1 MSAEM
6 TREEYLMQALGMLDD
21 SIFTE
26 AYLTDDKKAM
36 KRLVIEEK
44 IDAAEKIFS
53 DRNLRRAGVAAVCIA
68 LCVVIVAAVPFAV
81 DLIKRAFDESND
93 VQMSPPTADTST
105 PPLETLTPPVEED
118 NVVIDGIGELNYYCA
133 RSIFADSLGEIL
145 ANNGTVSSGTRDFDD
160 IFTVTE
166 VGFMRI
172 HVSEGSFLAE
182 KVGSG
187 MVDVVVSKNNI
198 ADMITFKCGEKF
210 YSCASADGGES
221 FYSSNEINGFE
232 VSFGDNSSGY
242 KFELM
247 RENGKIVGVSYTAPK
262 DSGGGHILINAIGD
276 ASISFEGS
284 ISFTVSS
291 VEDYLNGISDSA
303 TIKVPDNADDEEDK
317 LCNHVYGEWSD
328 VENTRCDE
336 KGAARR
342 SCLLCGHVDSKL
354 VSGAHNYSSDG
365 KCIYCSM
372 PEPTTDL
379 IFEAVNDSYCTV
391 SIGVNKSEVIA
402 IPESYK
408 GLPVKV
414 IESFSDY
421 VSGNSTLKE
430 IYIPASVTEISEAA
444 FASARELRIVH
455 IAEGSQLEK
464 IGNEAFYMC
473 RKLEKIELENCEGNL
488 KSIGYRAFSYCQNLK
503 SIYIPEGVTE
513 ILSNAFSDCE
523 LLSSVYYPST
533 VTSVQ
538 PYVFAQCH
546 SLQNIDFMSNSD
558 TIGAFMFNH
567 CSGLDVVRVPKEIK
581 HIYEYAFASSSA
593 TRVELPSGIVEMGA
607 SVFSDCKSLETVVW
621 SDSINIIPSSTF
633 RFCNALKSVE
643 NISHITEIS
652 FNAFDDCNALQII
665 DLTGT
670 KITKIDDN
678 AFSDCNR
685 LKEIKLPETLK
696 VLGSNVFGYCVSL
709 EAIELPASVTDIG
722 YGAFNNCSS
731 LKRIDLS
738 HVKQIES
745 MMMFENCTLLTE
757 VLLPDTF
764 DKVGG
769 SMFRGCVSL
778 QSIVLP
784 STVYKIER
792 LAFYECPS
800 LINVT
805 LDVDSPWY
813 YLDPEQKYIPDGDT
827 SSPAALAN
835 ALANTYAEMEWQRVV

>member
-1 MSAEM
+1 MS
-6 TREEYLMQALGMLDD
+6 TRSISADYISAALGELDD
-21 SIFTE
+21 RIFAE
-26 AYLTDDKKAM
+26 AYLTDS
-36 KRLVIEEK
+36 
-44 IDAAEKIFS
+44 AEKMKELIRKERGEKLRSAFCV
-53 DRNLRRAGVAAVCIA
+53 RNLKRVGALAACIAVCVAIA
-68 LCVVIVAAVPFAV
+68 AAVPFAV
-81 DLIKRAFDESND
+81 NVAKHVWNIGND
-93 VQMSPPTADTST
+93 IQIFPPATDST
-105 PPLETLTPPVEED
+105 NGTLVPPSD
-118 NVVIDGIGELNYYCA
+118 DIVIDGIGKLNYYSA
-133 RSIFADSLGEIL
+133 LSIFSDSFEDSSLGNIASPDGSL
-145 ANNGTVSSGTRDFDD
+145 GSSFDED
-160 IFTVTE
+160 GIFTVTE
-166 VGFMRI
+166 ASFMRI
-172 HVSEGSFLAE
+172 YVSEGSFLAE
-182 KVGSG
+182 KLGTG
-187 MVDVVVSKNNI
+187 TVDVAISKNNI
-198 ADMITFKCGEKF
+198 ADMMTFKCGDRF
-210 YSCASADGGES
+210 YSCASTDGDGC
-221 FYSSNEINGFE
+221 FYSSNTVEGFE
-232 VSFGDNSSGY
+232 VYFGDDEKGY
-242 KFELM
+242 KFELAYDG
-247 RENGKIVGVSYTAPK
+247 GKVTGIRATALGN
-262 DSGGGHILINAIGD
+262 SGGEETLMSAVEDSAKFFTGKV
-276 ASISFEGS
+276 
-284 ISFTVSS
+284 SFTVSS
-291 VEDYLNGISDSA
+291 VENFINGVSDGA
-303 TIKVPDNADDEEDK
+303 AIKIPNEDK
-317 LCNHVYGEWSD
+317 NCTHTYGEWTD
-328 VENTRCDE
+328 AEDMRCDE
-336 KGAARR
+336 KGSIERI
-342 SCLLCGHVDSKL
+342 CLLCGYAESKT
-354 VSGAHNYSSDG
+354 VVGTHSFGSDG
-365 KCIYCSM
+365 KCIYCTM
-372 PEPTTDL
+372 PTPTNDL

-391 SIGVNKSEVIA
+391 SIGVNKSEIIA

-546 SLQNIDFMSNSD
+546 SLKNIDFMSNSD
-558 TIGAFMFNH
+558 TIGAFMFNN
-567 CSGLDVVRVPKEIK
+567 CSGLDVIRVPKEIK

-593 TRVELPSGIVEMGA
+593 TRIELPSDIVEMGA

-643 NISHITEIS
+643 NIFHITEIS

-685 LKEIKLPETLK
+685 LEEIKLPETLK

-709 EAIELPASVTDIG
+709 EAIELPASVTDMG

-813 YLDPEQKYIPDGDT
+813 YLDPEQKYIPDSDT